1 LNPRASTVAESAS
14 WQAIVA
20 RHRQPNAWRAS
31 WQLANTL
38 GCYLLVWVLF
48 HYSLSV
54 SWWLVPPLAVLGA
67 GLLVRTFIIFHDC
80 THGSFFASRL
90 ANDLWGCI
98 CGALTFTPYHQWRGE
113 HAIHHGTAGD
123 LDRRGT
129 GDIWTMTVR
138 EYLAAPRRRRLA
150 YRMARNPFAL
160 FIVGPLILLLVVHRL
175 PGRNAGARER
185 RSVWWINAALLLAA
199 TMTIAMGFRAYLLFQ
214 LAILMVAGA
223 AGLWLFYVQH
233 QFEDAYWERGE
244 HWDYRVAA
252 LRGSSYLKLPRILQ
266 WFSANIGYHH
276 IHHLAPRIP
285 NYNLE
290 RCHQSEPL
298 FRGVRPL
305 TLSDSFGTLRL
316 RLWDESSEQMV
327 GFGGV

>member
-1 LNPRASTVAESAS
+1 
-14 WQAIVA
+14 
-20 RHRQPNAWRAS
+20 
-31 WQLANTL
+31 
-38 GCYLLVWVLF
+38 
-48 HYSLSV
+48 
-54 SWWLVPPLAVLGA
+54 
-67 GLLVRTFIIFHDC
+67 
-80 THGSFFASRL
+80 
-90 ANDLWGCI
+90 
-98 CGALTFTPYHQWRGE
+98 
-113 HAIHHGTAGD
+113 
-123 LDRRGT
+123 
-129 GDIWTMTVR
+129 
-138 EYLAAPRRRRLA
+138 
-150 YRMARNPFAL
+150 MARNPFAL